1 MKHSFTTMVTIAA
14 AAGFAGMVQAQTTAP
29 TTTPPAQSFQ
39 GATPSAQYNP
49 YQSSAAPSAQAAPT
63 AAPTTDSQAGMQ
75 QPAGMRQP
83 TAMQQP
89 ASTAMQQPAGM
100 QPSSSAGLSSRGSAA
115 QDDLMR
121 AQEQLQ
127 AQGLYRGPIDGVM
140 GSGTRRG
147 LAQFQR
153 QNGLPPS
160 GTLDPQTLAS
170 LSGGGMS
177 NAGSP
182 SVGGGTPPVG
192 TSAPLGT
199 GTQAGTSGPLG
210 ASGQS
215 YNSPS
220 NPGTQNTYTQP
231 SANPQPATR

>member
-39 GATPSAQYNP
+39 GTTPSAQYNQ
-49 YQSSAAPSAQAAPT
+49 YQSGAAPSAQAAP
-63 AAPTTDSQAGMQ
+63 AINSQAGMQ
-75 QPAGMRQP
+75 QRAGVQQP

-153 QNGLPPS
+153 QNGIPPS

>member
-1 MKHSFTTMVTIAA
+1 MKHSFTAMVTIAA

-39 GATPSAQYNP
+39 GAAPSAQYNQ
-49 YQSSAAPSAQAAPT
+49 YQSTTAPSYQTGPN

-75 QPAGMRQP
+75 QP

-89 ASTAMQQPAGM
+89 TGMQQPAPTAMQQPAGM
-100 QPSSSAGLSSRGSAA
+100 QPSSSAGLSSRSSAA
-115 QDDLMR
+115 RDDLMR

-199 GTQAGTSGPLG
+199 GTQAGSGAPLG
-210 ASGQS
+210 ASGQN
-215 YNSPS
+215 YNGPS
-220 NPGTQNTYTQP
+220 TQGTQNTDTQP